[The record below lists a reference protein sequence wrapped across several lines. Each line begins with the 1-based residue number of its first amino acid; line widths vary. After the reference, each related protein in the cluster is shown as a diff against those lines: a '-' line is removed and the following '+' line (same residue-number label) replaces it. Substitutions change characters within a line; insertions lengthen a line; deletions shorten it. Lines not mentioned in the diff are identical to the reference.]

1 MPGVL
6 LWGWCADPE
15 GWVKV
20 LVTSEGK
27 LIIDPEVTEA
37 LEADVGDASASELGS
52 LYAILGNP
60 AQSLSARIGYQGAK
74 SLANKLTA
82 ARAVL
87 LDNLDHSIADLITR
101 LKGLD
106 EIHDDIEALP
116 TAKAFDT
123 VRVAQDLVA
132 SASYIPPD
140 NHILTGIIVESTQIK
155 VQAKDYTGTWTIWQP
170 YETWIARALFTPNI
184 ACDGENVRVINDG
197 VGTKWMAVYLMRQA

>member
-1 MPGVL
+1 MGSVL
-6 LWGWCADPE
+6 LWGWCDDPR
-15 GWVKV
+15 GWVKI

-37 LEADVGDASASELGS
+37 LEADVGDASASTLGS
-52 LYAILGNP
+52 LYGILGNP
-60 AQSLSARIGYQGAK
+60 AQSLSTRIGYQGAT

-116 TAKAFDT
+116 TAKSFDT
-123 VRVAQDLVA
+123 VRYTQDLVA
-132 SASYIPPD
+132 DATYYPPD
-140 NHILTGIIVESTQIK
+140 NHILTGIIVENTQIEI
-155 VQAKDYTGTWTIWQP
+155 QAKDYFGTWRNWKP
-170 YETWIARALFTPNI
+170 YDTYVANALFTLNL
-184 ACDGENVRVINDG
+184 ACDGVNVRVINDG
-197 VGTKWMAVYLMRQA
+197 IGTYSFTAYLMRQA